1 MQLHR
6 LPLAKSL
13 PIPAVRIDVDRLA
26 KKLAPT
32 ANSGAPTFRA
42 GPTRNLLR
50 ESDPVMTAP
59 ALKSAD
65 ELETR
70 LADWLARCA
79 LGDRQAFRQLYE
91 ATSAR
96 LLGVIAQ
103 LVGRGALAEDLLQD
117 VYVRIWKAAG
127 QYRAGAGSP
136 MAWMAATARYR
147 AIDHLRSRGARP
159 EVAIADLPARAGSE
173 DGDDDPTHRMP
184 DPGPGPA
191 RRFEARSEAEAV
203 QGCLGTLQGSQQQS
217 LSLAYYQGLSHGE
230 IAAHLGA
237 PLGSVKTWV
246 RRGLIALKACLEGC
260 GWSGAAS

>member
-1 MQLHR
+1 M
-6 LPLAKSL
+6 
-13 PIPAVRIDVDRLA
+13 
-26 KKLAPT
+26 
-32 ANSGAPTFRA
+32 
-42 GPTRNLLR
+42 
-50 ESDPVMTAP
+50 
-59 ALKSAD
+59 
-65 ELETR
+65 
-70 LADWLARCA
+70 
-79 LGDRQAFRQLYE
+79 
-91 ATSAR
+91 
-96 LLGVIAQ
+96 IAQ

-159 EVAIADLPARAGSE
+159 EVAIADLPSHGGSD

-184 DPGPGPA
+184 DPARPGEA
-191 RRFEARSEAEAV
+191 LRGALRRPSAV
-203 QGCLGTLQGSQQQS
+203 QGCLGTLQGAQQQS
-217 LSLAYYQGLSHGE
+217 ISLAYYQGLSHGE

>member
-1 MQLHR
+1 
-6 LPLAKSL
+6 
-13 PIPAVRIDVDRLA
+13 
-26 KKLAPT
+26 
-32 ANSGAPTFRA
+32 
-42 GPTRNLLR
+42 
-50 ESDPVMTAP
+50 MTAT
-59 ALKSAD
+59 ALKGAD
-65 ELETR
+65 DLETR
-70 LADWLARCA
+70 LTDWLSRCA

-91 ATSAR
+91 ATSPR
-96 LLGVIAQ
+96 LLGVVAQ

-159 EVAIADLPARAGSE
+159 EVAIADLPSHAGSE

-191 RRFEARSEAEAV
+191 KSFEARSEAEAV
-203 QGCLGTLQGSQQQS
+203 HGCLGTLQGSQQQS
-217 LSLAYYQGLSHGE
+217 ISLAYYQGLSHGE

-246 RRGLIALKACLEGC
+246 RRGLIALKACLERC
-260 GWSGAAS
+260 GWSEAAS